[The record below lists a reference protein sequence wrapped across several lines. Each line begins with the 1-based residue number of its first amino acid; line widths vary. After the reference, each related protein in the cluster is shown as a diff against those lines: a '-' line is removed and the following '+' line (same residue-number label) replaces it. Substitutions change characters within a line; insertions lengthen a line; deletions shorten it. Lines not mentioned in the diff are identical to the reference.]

1 MAASENLPP
10 VADAGA
16 YDPVRIEEG
25 SDPAVAEVTLDGSGS
40 TDPDGD
46 DTIAT
51 YEWTD
56 PDGTAAGTGSAV
68 QVSLEAGEYVF
79 TLVVTDDQGA
89 SDSASATIT
98 VIAAGLNLPP
108 IADAGS
114 YDAVRIEEDADPA
127 VAAVTLDGSGSTD
140 PDGDETIAAFEWFD
154 GDGAAVGAEAV
165 VEISLGE
172 GVHVIT
178 LVVTDDQG
186 EGATD
191 IVTITVLSAD
201 APVPESDGSGDEESD
216 GGAGAGSGDDSEGD
230 IDASTDG
237 EDSNGESGEGSDG
250 DSEEDS
256 DASTDGEDSKKDKGK
271 DKGKGKGNSE
281 RRNALRVLISQ
292 VLPNVPLSAKPAILK
307 AIARLSE
314 RLGIDLEQIG
324 VGGGDETKG
333 KSEKGKSEDARDK
346 GKGKGTGEDD
356 RDGEDADGES

>member
-1 MAASENLPP
+1 MSITVLAASENLPP

-237 EDSNGESGEGSDG
+237 EDS
-250 DSEEDS
+250 
-256 DASTDGEDSKKDKGK
+256 KK

-281 RRNALRVLISQ
+281 WRNALRVLISQ

>member
-127 VAAVTLDGSGSTD
+127 VAAVTLDGPGSTD

-237 EDSNGESGEGSDG
+237 EDS
-250 DSEEDS
+250 
-256 DASTDGEDSKKDKGK
+256 KKDKGK

-333 KSEKGKSEDARDK
+333 KSEKEKSEDARDK